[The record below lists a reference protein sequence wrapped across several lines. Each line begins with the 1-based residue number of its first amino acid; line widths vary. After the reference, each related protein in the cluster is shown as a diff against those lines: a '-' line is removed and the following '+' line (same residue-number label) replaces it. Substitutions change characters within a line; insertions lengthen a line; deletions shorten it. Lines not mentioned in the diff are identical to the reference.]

1 MNPVQYRNSTTY
13 VVAGAF
19 SADLLGPSIDAAQ
32 FRSVSMT
39 VVNNATNTPVG
50 NLFLQGSNDGV
61 TFVNITAATAVSGA
75 ENNQLEITNLTSRY
89 VRFYWDW
96 ASDGATSLVSVSYTM
111 KS

>member
-19 SADLLGPSIDAAQ
+19 SADLTAPSIDAAQ

-39 VVNNATNTPVG
+39 VVNNGTNTPVG
-50 NLFLQGSNDGV
+50 NLYLQGSDDNE
-61 TFVNITAATAVSGA
+61 TFVNITTATAVSGA
-75 ENNQLEITNLTSRY
+75 ENNILQTDELTCRY
-89 VRFYWDW
+89 TRLFWDY
-96 ASDGATSLVSVSYTM
+96 ASGGATSLVSASYTL

>member
-75 ENNQLEITNLTSRY
+75 ESNVLEITSLAARY
-89 VRFYWDW
+89 VRLFWDYSSGG
-96 ASDGATSLVSVSYTM
+96 ASSTGNASYTL

>member
-50 NLFLQGSNDGV
+50 NLFIQGSNDNV

-75 ENNQLEITNLTSRY
+75 ESNVLEITSLAARY
-89 VRFYWDW
+89 VRLFWDYSSGG
-96 ASDGATSLVSVSYTM
+96 ASSTGSASFTL